1 MLFHSRAST
10 FAIVASQVKTYCRAS
25 HAVLPAARREQGVD
39 ILRFTSYPYAKSEN
53 TMQQAGKSVGRG
65 GFTLLIWVLLLLLGC
80 VLFFFSLD
88 RQIVSILKTT
98 LMQELG
104 LDNSDYSVLI
114 SAFMIPYTMMYFF
127 VGGIVDRFGS
137 RFVLC
142 GLMVLMSLA
151 TLITGL
157 SHSMTGLIVGRV
169 LLGLAESG
177 IVPALTLAV
186 FTWFRAEQRAFAF
199 QLTNIIQSL
208 GLIIAP
214 PFVAW
219 VTIST
224 GWRWAFFIPAMAGV
238 VVGIMWF
245 ISSRKTPPAADEV
258 AQDTAVNVPLVERYK
273 MVLTSKPIWALL
285 IARLLTDPFWFF
297 YQYWQVGFMQEIIG
311 LTLAEVGKL
320 MWLPPLVAVFGVL
333 AVCWASDR
341 LVARGMDATRAR
353 LTIIWSVTCL
363 APLVFLLPSI
373 SNAYAA
379 VAIMT
384 VINFMCTAWLSMATI
399 MMGGLAPRV
408 AIATAIGVMSALG
421 GVTSIL
427 FNGFVGAIIDHFGY
441 SMPIYAGATL
451 HPIGALVLAAF
462 FLRRK
467 KTFIARPETV

>member
-1 MLFHSRAST
+1 
-10 FAIVASQVKTYCRAS
+10 
-25 HAVLPAARREQGVD
+25 
-39 ILRFTSYPYAKSEN
+39 
-53 TMQQAGKSVGRG
+53 MQQATQSVSRD

-98 LMQELG
+98 LMEELG
-104 LDNSDYSVLI
+104 LNNSDYSILI
-114 SAFMIPYTMMYFF
+114 SAFMIPYTLMYFF
-127 VGGIVDRFGS
+127 VGGLVDRFGS
-137 RFVLC
+137 RYVLTV
-142 GLMVLMSLA
+142 LMVLMSLA

-157 SHSMTGLIVGRV
+157 SSSMSGLIAGRV

-208 GLIIAP
+208 GLILAP

-219 VTIST
+219 VTLST
-224 GWRWAFFIPAMAGV
+224 GWRWAFFIPAAAGV
-238 VVGIMWF
+238 VVGILWF
-245 ISSRKTPPAADEV
+245 FASRRTPPAAEDVSETS
-258 AQDTAVNVPLVERYK
+258 AIAIPLVERYR

-297 YQYWQVGFMQEIIG
+297 YQYWQVGFMQEKIG
-311 LTLAEVGKL
+311 LTLAQVGKL

-333 AVCWASDR
+333 AVCRASDR
-341 LVARGMDATRAR
+341 LVARGMDQTRAR
-353 LTIIWSVTCL
+353 LAIIWSVTCL
-363 APLVFLLPSI
+363 APLVFLLPSL
-373 SNAYAA
+373 SSAWAA

-399 MMGGLAPRV
+399 MMGGLAPRI

-421 GVTSIL
+421 GVTSII
-427 FNGFVGAIIDHFGY
+427 FNGFVGTIIDNFGY
-441 SMPIYAGATL
+441 AMPIYVGATL

-462 FLRRK
+462 FLRHPALTPVR
-467 KTFIARPETV
+467 RPSNV

>member
-1 MLFHSRAST
+1 
-10 FAIVASQVKTYCRAS
+10 
-25 HAVLPAARREQGVD
+25 
-39 ILRFTSYPYAKSEN
+39 
-53 TMQQAGKSVGRG
+53 MQQAEKSVGRG

-114 SAFMIPYTMMYFF
+114 SAFMIPYTFMYFF

-137 RFVLC
+137 RYVLC
-142 GLMVLMSLA
+142 ALMVLMSIA

-199 QLTNIIQSL
+199 QLTNIIQSV

-219 VTIST
+219 VTLST

-238 VVGIMWF
+238 VVGILWYLA
-245 ISSRKTPPAADEV
+245 SRKTPPAAEDVVME
-258 AQDTAVNVPLVERYK
+258 TAVSVPLIERYK

-297 YQYWQVGFMQEIIG
+297 YQYWQVGFMQEKIG

-320 MWLPPLVAVFGVL
+320 MWLPPLIAVFGVL
-333 AVCWASDR
+333 AACWASDR

-353 LTIIWSVTCL
+353 LTVIWSVTCL

-421 GVTSIL
+421 GVSSII
-427 FNGFVGAIIDHFGY
+427 FNGFVGSIIDNFGY

-467 KTFIARPETV
+467 KTFVARPETV

>member
-1 MLFHSRAST
+1 M
-10 FAIVASQVKTYCRAS
+10 S
-25 HAVLPAARREQGVD
+25 HVVEPARRE
-39 ILRFTSYPYAKSEN
+39 S
-53 TMQQAGKSVGRG
+53 
-65 GFTLLIWVLLLLLGC
+65 FTLLVGVLLLILGC
-80 VLFFFSLD
+80 ILFFFSLD

-98 LMQELG
+98 LMHELS
-104 LDNSDYSVLI
+104 LTNSDYSMLI
-114 SAFMIPYTMMYFF
+114 SAFMIPYTFMYFF

-137 RFVLC
+137 RYVLAA
-142 GLMVLMSLA
+142 LMVLMSLA

-157 SHSMTGLIVGRV
+157 SHSLTGLMTGRV

-208 GLIIAP
+208 GLILAP

-219 VTIST
+219 VTLSA

-238 VVGIMWF
+238 VVGLMWF
-245 ISSRKTPPAADEV
+245 FASRQSPPASEPVAD
-258 AQDTAVNVPLVERYK
+258 TPTTHIPLLQRYK
-273 MVLTSKPIWALL
+273 MVLTSTPIWALL

-297 YQYWQVGFMQEIIG
+297 YQYWQVGFMQEKIG

-320 MWLPPLVAVFGVL
+320 MWFPPLVAVFGVL

-341 LVARGMDATRAR
+341 LVSRGMEPTRAR

-363 APLVFLLPSI
+363 APLVFLLPSV
-373 SNAYAA
+373 SNVYAA
-379 VAIMT
+379 IGIMT
-384 VINFMCTAWLSMATI
+384 IINFMCTAWLSMATI

-421 GVTSIL
+421 GVTSII
-427 FNGFVGAIIDHFGY
+427 FNGFVGSIIDNFGY

-451 HPIGALVLAAF
+451 HPLGALVLAVF

-467 KTFIARPETV
+467 SLIARQESI

>member
-1 MLFHSRAST
+1 MQH
-10 FAIVASQVKTYCRAS
+10 VAK
-25 HAVLPAARREQGVD
+25 PANRD
-39 ILRFTSYPYAKSEN
+39 
-53 TMQQAGKSVGRG
+53 

-98 LMQELG
+98 LMKELG

-114 SAFMIPYTMMYFF
+114 SAFMIPYTFMYFF

-137 RFVLC
+137 RYVLC
-142 GLMVLMSLA
+142 VLMVLMSLA

-157 SHSMTGLIVGRV
+157 SHSMTGLIAGRI
-169 LLGLAESG
+169 LLGMAESG

-219 VTIST
+219 VTLST

-245 ISSRKTPPAADEV
+245 TASRKTPPAAETV
-258 AQDTAVNVPLVERYK
+258 HEAPASTVPLISRYK

-297 YQYWQVGFMQEIIG
+297 YQYWQVGFMQEKIG

-320 MWLPPLVAVFGVL
+320 MWLPPLIAVFGVL
-333 AVCWASDR
+333 AVCRISDH
-341 LVARGMDATRAR
+341 LVSKGIDATRAR
-353 LTIIWSVTCL
+353 LYIIWSVTCL
-363 APLVFLLPSI
+363 APLVFLLPSL

-399 MMGGLAPRV
+399 MMGGLAPRA

-421 GVTSIL
+421 GVTSII
-427 FNGFVGAIIDHFGY
+427 FNGFVGSIIDHFGY
-441 SMPIYAGATL
+441 SMPIYVGAAL

-462 FLRRK
+462 FLRRQPLPV
-467 KTFIARPETV
+467 RQESL

>member
-1 MLFHSRAST
+1 M
-10 FAIVASQVKTYCRAS
+10 S
-25 HAVLPAARREQGVD
+25 HALKSPRRDG
-39 ILRFTSYPYAKSEN
+39 Y
-53 TMQQAGKSVGRG
+53 
-65 GFTLLIWVLLLLLGC
+65 TLLIGALLLILGC
-80 VLFFFSLD
+80 ILFFFSLD

-98 LMQELG
+98 LMHELN

-114 SAFMIPYTMMYFF
+114 SAFMIPYTFMYFF
-127 VGGIVDRFGS
+127 VGGMVDRFGS
-137 RFVLC
+137 RHVLAV
-142 GLMVLMSLA
+142 LMVLMSIA

-157 SHSMTGLIVGRV
+157 SHSLTGLMVGRV

-208 GLIIAP
+208 GLILAP

-219 VTIST
+219 ITLSA

-238 VVGIMWF
+238 VVGGLWF
-245 ISSRKTPPAADEV
+245 FASRQTPPTQEEV
-258 AQDTAVNVPLVERYK
+258 NTAPTDSVPLLQRYK

-297 YQYWQVGFMQEIIG
+297 YQYWQVGFMQEKIG

-320 MWLPPLVAVFGVL
+320 MWFPPLVAVFGVL
-333 AVCWASDR
+333 AVCWTSDR
-341 LVARGMDATRAR
+341 LVARGMAPTRAR

-363 APLVFLLPSI
+363 APLVFLLPSV
-373 SNAYAA
+373 SNVYAA
-379 VAIMT
+379 IGIMT

-421 GVTSIL
+421 GVTSII
-427 FNGFVGAIIDHFGY
+427 FNGFVGSIIDHFGY

-451 HPIGALVLAAF
+451 HPLGALVLAAF

-467 KTFIARPETV
+467 SFIARQETL

>member
-1 MLFHSRAST
+1 
-10 FAIVASQVKTYCRAS
+10 
-25 HAVLPAARREQGVD
+25 
-39 ILRFTSYPYAKSEN
+39 
-53 TMQQAGKSVGRG
+53 MQQAEKSVGRG

-114 SAFMIPYTMMYFF
+114 SAFMIPYTFMYFF

-137 RFVLC
+137 RYVLC
-142 GLMVLMSLA
+142 ALMVLMSIA

-169 LLGLAESG
+169 MLGLAESG

-208 GLIIAP
+208 GLILAP

-238 VVGIMWF
+238 VVGVMWYL
-245 ISSRKTPPAADEV
+245 SSRKTPPAAD
-258 AQDTAVNVPLVERYK
+258 DTAQVSAVSVPLVERYR

-297 YQYWQVGFMQEIIG
+297 YQYWQVGFMQEKIG

-421 GVTSIL
+421 GVTSII
-427 FNGFVGAIIDHFGY
+427 FNGFVGTIIDHFGY

-467 KTFIARPETV
+467 KSFISRPETV

>member
-1 MLFHSRAST
+1 M
-10 FAIVASQVKTYCRAS
+10 S
-25 HAVLPAARREQGVD
+25 HAV
-39 ILRFTSYPYAKSEN
+39 KSP
-53 TMQQAGKSVGRG
+53 GRDG
-65 GFTLLIWVLLLLLGC
+65 YTLLIGALLLILGC
-80 VLFFFSLD
+80 ILFFFSLD

-98 LMQELG
+98 LMHELN
-104 LDNSDYSVLI
+104 LDNSDYSLLI
-114 SAFMIPYTMMYFF
+114 SAFMIPYTFMYFF

-137 RFVLC
+137 RYVLAV
-142 GLMVLMSLA
+142 LMVLMSIA

-157 SHSMTGLIVGRV
+157 SHSLTGLMAGRV

-208 GLIIAP
+208 GLILAP

-219 VTIST
+219 ITLSA

-238 VVGIMWF
+238 VVGLLWF
-245 ISSRKTPPAADEV
+245 FSSRRTPPA
-258 AQDTAVNVPLVERYK
+258 QDTEPTEPASAVPLLQRYR

-297 YQYWQVGFMQEIIG
+297 YQYWQVGFMQEKIG

-320 MWLPPLVAVFGVL
+320 MWFPPLVAVFGVL

-341 LVARGMDATRAR
+341 LVARGMTPTRAR

-363 APLVFLLPSI
+363 APLVFLLPSV

-379 VAIMT
+379 VGIMT

-421 GVTSIL
+421 GVTSII
-427 FNGFVGAIIDHFGY
+427 FNGFVGSIIDHFGY

-467 KTFIARPETV
+467 SFIARQETL